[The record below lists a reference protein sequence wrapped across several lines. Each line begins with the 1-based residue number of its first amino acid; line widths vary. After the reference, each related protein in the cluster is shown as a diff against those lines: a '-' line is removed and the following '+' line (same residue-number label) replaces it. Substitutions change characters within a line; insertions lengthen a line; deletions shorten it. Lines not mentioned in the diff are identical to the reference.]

1 MNIAYLGLGN
11 MGAAIV
17 RHLLEAGH
25 QVTVFNRTRE
35 RTMAVAEA
43 GARVA
48 NTPAEAAR
56 GADVAFSMLADDA
69 ATEQVVFAE
78 DGLAAGL
85 APGAIHVSNS
95 TISLAMAR
103 RLSSEHQARGQFYVS
118 APVFGRPEAAAAK
131 RLLVVAAGEET
142 VLQRVKPLLD
152 AIGRGTMVVGSQP
165 WQANAIKLCGNFMI
179 MSLIETFA
187 EAFATL
193 RKADV
198 DSHLFL
204 EVMNE
209 LFASPV
215 YKNYGGILADRRYLP
230 VSFLLRLGL
239 KDANL
244 VLDAAQEVGAQMPL
258 AELVRD
264 KMVAALEQG
273 MGEWDWSSFAEIA
286 AQKAGLS

>member
-1 MNIAYLGLGN
+1 

-17 RHLLEAGH
+17 RHLLEAGC
-25 QVTVFNRTRE
+25 QVTVFNRTKE
-35 RTMAVAEA
+35 KTKEAAEA

-48 NTPAEAAR
+48 GTPAEAAR

-69 ATEQVVFAE
+69 ATERVVFAE

-103 RLSSEHQARGQFYVS
+103 RLSSEHHARGQFYVS

-131 RLLVVAAGEET
+131 RLLVVAAGAET
-142 VLQRVKPLLD
+142 CLQRVRPLLD
-152 AIGRGTMVVGSQP
+152 AIGRGTIVAGSEP

-179 MSLIETFA
+179 MSLVETFA

-193 RKADV
+193 RKAGV
-198 DSHLFL
+198 DHRLFL
-204 EVMNE
+204 EVINE

-215 YKNYGGILADRRYLP
+215 YKTYGAVIADQRYLP
-230 VSFLLRLGL
+230 AAFFLRLGL

-244 VLDAAQEVGAQMPL
+244 VLDTAHEAGSSMPI
-258 AELVRD
+258 AELFRD
-264 KMVAALEQG
+264 NMLAAMAQG
-273 MGEWDWSSFAEIA
+273 MGEWDWSSVAEIA

>member
-1 MNIAYLGLGN
+1 

-17 RHLLEAGH
+17 RHLLEAGY

-35 RTMAVAEA
+35 KTKAVAEA

-56 GADVAFSMLADDA
+56 SADVAFSMLADDA
-69 ATEQVVFAE
+69 ATEQVTFAR

-131 RLLVVAAGEET
+131 RLLVVAAGEGAA
-142 VLQRVKPLLD
+142 LHRVKPLLD
-152 AIGRGTMVVGSQP
+152 AIGRGTVVVGSEP
-165 WQANAIKLCGNFMI
+165 WQANAVKLGGNFMI

-193 RKADV
+193 RKAGV
-198 DSHLFL
+198 DPHLFL

-230 VSFLLRLGL
+230 VSFFLRLGL

>member
-1 MNIAYLGLGN
+1 
-11 MGAAIV
+11 MGAAIA
-17 RHLLEAGH
+17 RHLLVAGH

-35 RTMAVAEA
+35 KTKALAEA
-43 GARVA
+43 GAEVA
-48 NTPAEAAR
+48 STPAEAAR

-69 ATEQVVFAE
+69 ATERIVFAE

-85 APGAIHVSNS
+85 APEAIHVSNS

-131 RLLVVAAGEET
+131 RLLVVAAGPEAA
-142 VLQRVKPLLD
+142 LQRVMSLLD
-152 AIGRGTMVVGSQP
+152 AIGRGTIVIGSEA
-165 WQANAIKLCGNFMI
+165 WQANAVKLCGNFMI

-193 RKADV
+193 RKAGV
-198 DSHLFL
+198 DHHLFL
-204 EVMNE
+204 EVINE

-215 YKNYGGILADRRYLP
+215 YKTYGGILADRRYLP
-230 VSFLLRLGL
+230 ASFFLRLGL

-244 VLDAAQEVGAQMPL
+244 VLDAARETGTEMPV
-258 AELVRD
+258 AELFRD
-264 KMVAALEQG
+264 KMIAAMEQG
-273 MGEWDWSSFAEIA
+273 MSELDWSSVAEIA
-286 AQKAGLS
+286 AQRAGLS